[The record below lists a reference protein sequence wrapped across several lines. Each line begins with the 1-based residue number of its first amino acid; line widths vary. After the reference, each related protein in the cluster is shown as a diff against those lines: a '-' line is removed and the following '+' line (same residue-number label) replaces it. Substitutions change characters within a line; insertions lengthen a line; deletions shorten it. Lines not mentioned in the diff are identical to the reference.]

1 MANNP
6 GIAGGRRKGV
16 APVEL
21 AVILPLIIITGL
33 MILYV
38 ARVSIVSVGGASA
51 SRRDGWRLRSTVAQ
65 PNPLKVATDPV
76 ESRTGAT
83 VTKTHPQWRGLSGAL
98 PANLKSSFTTRVIA
112 GTWDPTV
119 VTGWAGTPAY
129 WAPHNA
135 IALQTGVV
143 TQTMLDTFSTT
154 NTNKLNPTIAGG
166 SLAVQTGL
174 NDASIVLGT
183 TTGGSNVSG
192 ARNLLS
198 TLSVVTNRLYLATIG
213 RER

>member
-1 MANNP
+1 MTTFP
-6 GIAGGRRKGV
+6 GKRRHGRKGV

-21 AVILPLIIITGL
+21 ALILPMIILTGL

-38 ARVSIVSVGGASA
+38 ARVSIVSVGGASVA
-51 SRRDGWRLRSTVAQ
+51 RRDGWRLRPNVAQ
-65 PNPLKVATDPV
+65 PNPLQVATEPE

-83 VTKTHPQWRGLSGAL
+83 VTKTHPQWRGLNGAL
-98 PANLKSSFTTRVIA
+98 PASLQARFTSRVIA

-143 TQTMLDTFSTT
+143 TQTMLDTFATT
-154 NTNKLNPTIAGG
+154 NTNKLNPTISGG
-166 SLAVQTGL
+166 SLAVQKGL
-174 NDASIVLGT
+174 NDISTVLGP
-183 TTGGSNVSG
+183 TTGGSNVPG
-192 ARNLLS
+192 ARTVFTTLS
-198 TLSVVTNRLYLATIG
+198 TVTDRLYLATLG